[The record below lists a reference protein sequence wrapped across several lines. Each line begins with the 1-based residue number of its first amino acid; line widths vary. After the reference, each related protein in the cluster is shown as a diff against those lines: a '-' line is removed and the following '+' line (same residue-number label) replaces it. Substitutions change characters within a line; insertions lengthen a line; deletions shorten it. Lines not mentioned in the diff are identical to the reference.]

1 VLDCG
6 YGATAHAGW
15 LLHFRLEQH
24 PAGIAELRVLLF
36 ETDRYL
42 SCIASGMNSLQSL
55 STSGVHAMR
64 CASVPCEKE
73 GAGEIVADSN
83 ASDTHLCVQGIGR
96 SIQLFWHVH
105 CGILIYSRGRYA
117 TSSSWR
123 IGIHPCRRF
132 GLGAK
137 RQPLELSTLSSPTA
151 STGARTT
158 KSSHVCPSV
167 GSHTGAK
174 LPIEIVRAEL
184 LLMGREM
191 LKGFTAPRSPL
202 GAAALA
208 PSPPWHFA
216 GDVLAV
222 EFWND
227 PDLSVDTLPAGV
239 ELDKKSPG
247 HSVALFTDYQFNAQ
261 NNEYLDPA
269 RYQCRGFSVLIDA
282 MWKGSRIA
290 WCPYCYTDNDAALMR
305 GWIQGY
311 PKKFGAVH
319 QTRVFATASAA
330 SASLAHDSKFSACM
344 SAHGRLL
351 VQARVTLREK
361 AECLVG
367 LLDRRIVGRRYF
379 PRLSAG
385 LHDKP
390 AVDELVRC
398 VSDHLMIT
406 NIRIGGG
413 ELSFPEA
420 YGEELEL
427 LGPLKVGRGCM
438 FSFSYSV
445 TDIEILADLTA

>member
-1 VLDCG
+1 VCTPRVVPVL
-6 YGATAHAGW
+6 
-15 LLHFRLEQH
+15 
-24 PAGIAELRVLLF
+24 
-36 ETDRYL
+36 
-42 SCIASGMNSLQSL
+42 
-55 STSGVHAMR
+55 
-64 CASVPCEKE
+64 EKE
-73 GAGEIVADSN
+73 GVGEIVADSN

-96 SIQLFWHVH
+96 SIQLFH
-105 CGILIYSRGRYA
+105 CSNCGTRIYSRGRYA
-117 TSSSWR
+117 TSSTWH
-123 IGIHPCRRF
+123 IGIHHCRSS
-132 GLGAK
+132 GLK
-137 RQPLELSTLSSPTA
+137 RNA
-151 STGARTT
+151 SLWSFRPSLVLLYQQVARTT
-158 KSSHVCPSV
+158 KSSHVRPSV
-167 GSHTGAK
+167 ESDPALSCLLK
-174 LPIEIVRAEL
+174 SCEAEL
-184 LLMGREM
+184 PLIGRKM

-202 GAAALA
+202 GAAALV

-216 GDVLAV
+216 GDALAV

-227 PDLSVDTLPAGV
+227 PDLSVDTLPTGV
-239 ELDKKSPG
+239 ELDRKCPG

-290 WCPYCYTDNDAALMR
+290 WCPYCYVDNDAALMR

-319 QTRVFATASAA
+319 QTRAFATASAA
-330 SASLAHDSKFSACM
+330 STRLAHDSKFSACM

-367 LLDRRIVGRRYF
+367 LLDRRIVGRRLF

-385 LHDKP
+385 LHDEP

-406 NIRIGGG
+406 NIWIGGG

-427 LGPLKVGRGCM
+427 LGPLKVGRGCR

-445 TDIEILADLTA
+445 TDIEILGDLAV